1 VEQMAL
7 QTDSDSEQ
15 PVNKSLLER
24 VESWTDYPLLILSL
38 LLIPLLIGPLLYDMD
53 SDTERVYFILDGVI
67 WVFFALDFLVKL
79 AIA

>member
-1 VEQMAL
+1 MAL

-38 LLIPLLIGPLLYDMD
+38 LLISLLIGPLLYDMD

-67 WVFFALDFLVKL
+67 WVFFALAFLVKL

>member
-1 VEQMAL
+1 MAL

-15 PVNKSLLER
+15 PVSKSLLER

-38 LLIPLLIGPLLYDMD
+38 LLISLLIGLLLYGMD

-67 WVFFALDFLVKL
+67 WVFLR
-79 AIA
+79 

>member
-1 VEQMAL
+1 MAL

-67 WVFFALDFLVKL
+67 GVFFALDFLVKL

>member
-1 VEQMAL
+1 MAL

-15 PVNKSLLER
+15 PVSKSLLER

-38 LLIPLLIGPLLYDMD
+38 LLISLLIGPLLYDMD

-67 WVFFALDFLVKL
+67 WVFFALAFLVKL

>member
-1 VEQMAL
+1 MAL

-15 PVNKSLLER
+15 PITKSLLER

-67 WVFFALDFLVKL
+67 WVLFALDFLVKL

>member
-1 VEQMAL
+1 MAL

-15 PVNKSLLER
+15 PVSKSLLER

-38 LLIPLLIGPLLYDMD
+38 LLISLLIGLLLYDMD

-67 WVFFALDFLVKL
+67 WVFFALAFLVKL

>member
-1 VEQMAL
+1 MAL

-67 WVFFALDFLVKL
+67 WVFFALAFLVKL